1 MEYLREVDET
11 SESQQK
17 DILCSLGLGQEWDLV
32 TDLYKIEKVIGCGSS
47 GIVVRAKDRLRQHF
61 VAIKHVKGSFREDN
75 HHEIK
80 KVIREVQIL
89 RHLT

>member
-1 MEYLREVDET
+1 MEFLHEIDET
-11 SESQQK
+11 TESQRK
-17 DILCSLGLGQEWDLV
+17 DVLSSLGFGEEWDLV

-47 GIVVRAKDRLRQHF
+47 GTVVRAKDRLRQHS
-61 VAIKHVKGSFREDN
+61 VAIKHIKDSFREDN
-75 HHEIK
+75 HHEMK